1 MTSQKIRMSLA
12 SITTAQS
19 STTTLTNHQNDRGL
33 HWIVTALFL
42 VGDLAGGGLVALPTA
57 IMQTG
62 IYSGLG
68 LAVLMTAIVTY
79 TAYILGKSW
88 VMLQRRWPKYR
99 DHCRKPYPEM
109 GERAMGPFIKLIVTV
124 CIDITQFGIAVV
136 YVLLSAKNIHDF
148 LGAFFETDFSFC
160 YVVLIVGACLL
171 PVTFLKSPQ
180 DFWVAVVIGMVT
192 TSCAVILIVI
202 GSALDYGICA
212 PEMGENVKFV
222 PTNYFLALGTL
233 LFAYGG
239 HAAFPT
245 IQHDMRKPYHFTRSI
260 LLAFGIIA
268 LMYTPVCI
276 MGYLTYGN
284 SIQASIINSLQITGI
299 QQAVNILIT
308 AHCILTLTIVFN
320 PLNQD
325 IEELFNVAHH
335 FCWQRVAVR
344 SGVMVAVVF
353 TAESLPT
360 FGPLLDLVGGSTLTL
375 TSLVFPCFFY
385 LYLSAAEEKTLEKG
399 GDVLEED
406 PLTFVEVIERTPKLR
421 LATCAF
427 VILFGLI
434 GGAAATYSAINELAT
449 TQFTAPCY
457 VQPFL
462 NTVHPSDRQRHT
474 NCCGNWQ
481 NITRTGDNSICNDY
495 VDFYKQ
501 ND

>member
-1 MTSQKIRMSLA
+1 
-12 SITTAQS
+12 
-19 STTTLTNHQNDRGL
+19 
-33 HWIVTALFL
+33 
-42 VGDLAGGGLVALPTA
+42 
-57 IMQTG
+57 
-62 IYSGLG
+62 
-68 LAVLMTAIVTY
+68 MTAIVTY

-88 VMLQRRWPKYR
+88 VILQRHWPKYR

-148 LGAFFETDFSFC
+148 IGAFFEADFSFC
-160 YVVLIVGACLL
+160 YVILIVGACLL

-202 GSALDYGICA
+202 GSALDYGTCA
-212 PEMGENVKFV
+212 PEVGENVKFV
-222 PTNYFLALGTL
+222 P
-233 LFAYGG
+233 
-239 HAAFPT
+239 
-245 IQHDMRKPYHFTRSI
+245 
-260 LLAFGIIA
+260 IIA
-268 LMYTPVCI
+268 LLYAPVCI
-276 MGYLTYGN
+276 MGYITYGN

-308 AHCILTLTIVFN
+308 AHCVLTLTIAFN

-344 SGVMVAVVF
+344 TGVMVAVVF

-385 LYLSAAEEKTLEKG
+385 LYLSAAEEKTLRKG

-406 PLTFVEVIERTPKLR
+406 PLTFMEVIERTPKLR

-434 GGAAATYSAINELAT
+434 GGAAATYSAVNELAT

-457 VQPFL
+457 IQPFL

-481 NITRTGDNSICNDY
+481 NITRTGDSSVCNDY